1 MNAQSR
7 SRAGPESVAR
17 AALPVPL
24 TTFVGRER
32 EVADLR
38 ELLRRSRLAT
48 LTGPGGV
55 GKTRL
60 AIEVVRRRGARS
72 AGDAVF
78 VDLGAVSDDAAV
90 PGAVA
95 ASLGLSAADPS
106 AAEAVL
112 AEWLG
117 RRTVLLVLDNCE
129 HVVRGCASLAA
140 ELLGRCP
147 GLRVLATS
155 RESLGVPGEAVW
167 MLAPLNLDEARR
179 LFLARA
185 RESRAAVDFGAGGDD
200 AVLAICRRL
209 EGIPLALE
217 LAAAQLAVLSPA
229 EIVPLLAD
237 RLAAESRRLAPARQQ
252 TLRASIEWSFELL
265 EPAERSAFARLSV
278 FTGAFG
284 RDAASEVAGAD
295 ISSLA
300 ALAAKS
306 MIYVVEDATR
316 TRYRLLDMLR
326 AYGVERLRE
335 ANEEVGAR
343 ERHLA
348 WWVARAEA
356 VCGRGTRPASAE
368 GFEQLCEDIDDLRG
382 ALRFAVERSPD
393 TGLRLMASTRELWYR
408 MAQAEGLER
417 CLRFLAL
424 CPDLGADRAYALIA
438 AGRLAITVQ
447 DHALADRVLAEAL
460 SVAARARAS
469 GIEPLARFLLGVSL
483 FLSARLDEAER
494 ELERAA
500 ELYGALDDRCGNAR
514 SSATRGVVAF
524 FRGDWQAATDLLERA
539 LATLIAE
546 NDRWGEGLC
555 HTYLGLSAREA
566 GRSQAAERH
575 LLRAMERLAPVRD
588 VAILGIALAAYGA
601 LELPRA
607 PRRALVLAAAAA
619 ARDGAGGR
627 YAPRAQADIDRV
639 RADATRRLGADKA
652 ADAWE
657 QGSRLLFAQAAD
669 LALARPSTPKPARP
683 GGLTKREHEIADLVV
698 AGLTNA
704 QVAQRLQLSPRT
716 VENHVAHSLA
726 KLGARNRTELA
737 ARLAGD
743 D

>member
-1 MNAQSR
+1 V
-7 SRAGPESVAR
+7 AG
-17 AALPVPL
+17 
-24 TTFVGRER
+24 
-32 EVADLR
+32 LR
-38 ELLRRSRLAT
+38 ELLRRSRLVT

-60 AIEVVRRRGARS
+60 VIEAVRRRGTRS
-72 AGDAVF
+72 SADAVF
-78 VDLGAVSDDAAV
+78 VDLGAVSEDTAV
-90 PGAVA
+90 PAAVA
-95 ASLGLSAADPS
+95 ASLGLSAAGPG
-106 AAEAVL
+106 AAGAAL
-112 AEWLG
+112 TEWLG
-117 RRTVLLVLDNCE
+117 QRRVLLVLDNCE
-129 HVVRGCASLAA
+129 HVVRACAALAA
-140 ELLGRCP
+140 GLLGRCP
-147 GLRVLATS
+147 GLRVVATS
-155 RESLGVPGEAVW
+155 RASLGVPGEAVW
-167 MLAPLNLDEARR
+167 TLAPLNLDESRR

-185 RESRAAVDFGAGGDD
+185 REARAAVDFGPGEDE
-200 AVLAICRRL
+200 AVLAICGRL

-237 RLAAESRRLAPARQQ
+237 RLVDDLRRLAPARQH
-252 TLRASIEWSFELL
+252 TLRASIEWSFDLL
-265 EPAERSAFARLSV
+265 EPVERTAFARLSV
-278 FTGAFG
+278 LTGAFG
-284 RDAASEVAGAD
+284 RDAASQVAGAD
-295 ISSLA
+295 VSSLA

-306 MIYVVEDATR
+306 MVYVIEGAIR

-326 AYGVERLRE
+326 AYGLERLRE
-335 ANEEVGAR
+335 AGEETSVR
-343 ERHLA
+343 EHHLA

-356 VCGRGTRPASAE
+356 VCGRGTRPGSTE
-368 GFEQLCEDIDDLRG
+368 GFEQLCEDIDDLRS
-382 ALRFAVERSPD
+382 ALRFAAERNPA

-424 CPDLGADRAYALIA
+424 CPESGADRAYALLA

-460 SVAARARAS
+460 SLAACS
-469 GIEPLARFLLGVSL
+469 ESPGIEPLARFLLGVSL
-483 FLSARLDEAER
+483 FLSARLDEAEL
-494 ELERAA
+494 ELARAA
-500 ELYGALDDRCGNAR
+500 ELYGALSDRCGSGR
-514 SSATRGVVAF
+514 SSATLGVVAF
-524 FRGDWQAATDLLERA
+524 FRSDWQAATDMLERA
-539 LATLIAE
+539 LATLTAE
-546 NDRWGEGLC
+546 DDQWGEGLC

-566 GRSQAAERH
+566 GRFDAAERH

-639 RADATRRLGADKA
+639 RADATRTLGAEKA
-652 ADAWE
+652 TDAWE
-657 QGSRLLFAQAAD
+657 QGSRLLFAQAAA
-669 LALARPSTPKPARP
+669 LALARRSRQEPPRP
-683 GGLTKREHEIADLVV
+683 GGLTRREHEIVDLVA

-716 VENHVAHSLA
+716 VENHVAHALA

-737 ARLAGD
+737 ARLAGSD
-743 D
+743 LSSG